1 MILIRAVLLLFAAFV
16 AGGCVQVPRQA
27 YNAAAAGHIKTVL
40 VTAKPNQERYEAV
53 VLAHPGASFG
63 LIGGLI
69 AAADMHSKSTR
80 LTGAIDPLTVRLQE
94 RFADELSR
102 KLKEA
107 GYEPQLVPVPNE
119 VNLDDVLG
127 VALNGR
133 SADAVLGVDIAG
145 SFLSAGPTSDY
156 FPRVIARV
164 RKWDSKTRA
173 VIYEDTISY
182 GFSVAQS
189 QMIQLSSSDKYR
201 FRDIDA
207 LVGDPVVTRSALIDA
222 LPAIAGQIAADLKR
236 APKETDA
243 PR

>member
-1 MILIRAVLLLFAAFV
+1 M
-16 AGGCVQVPRQA
+16 
-27 YNAAAAGHIKTVL
+27 
-40 VTAKPNQERYEAV
+40 
-53 VLAHPGASFG
+53 AHPGASFG

-80 LTGAIDPLTVRLQE
+80 LTGAIDPLAVRLQE

-107 GYEPQLVPVPNE
+107 GYEPEVVSVPND
-119 VNLDDVLG
+119 VKLDDVLS
-127 VALNGR
+127 VVLNGR
-133 SADAVLGVDIAG
+133 SADAVLGVDVAG
-145 SFLSAGPTSDY
+145 SFLAAGPTSDY

-164 RKWDSKTRA
+164 RKWDSRTRT

-189 QMIQLSSSDKYR
+189 QMIQLSSSEKYR

-207 LVGDPVVTRSALIDA
+207 LVGDPAVTRSALIDA
-222 LPAIAGQIAADLKR
+222 LPAIAAQIAADLKR
-236 APKETDA
+236 APTENDA